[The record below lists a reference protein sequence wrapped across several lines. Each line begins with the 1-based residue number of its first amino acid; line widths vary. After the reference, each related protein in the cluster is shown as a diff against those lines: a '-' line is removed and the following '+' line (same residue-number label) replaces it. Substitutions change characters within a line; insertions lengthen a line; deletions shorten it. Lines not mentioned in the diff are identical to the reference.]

1 MRNLLRFEFRKLFQ
15 NKAFYI
21 CVAVSVVMFIITT
34 VTYVIMN
41 DLMKTMAEET
51 GTPMPSTTY
60 TSISLLKSYYS
71 SGSVSVV
78 SAVMVVILT
87 SEDYT
92 NDITK
97 NIYSKGFSREKLYL
111 SKYIVTLVSVVIMM
125 IIGMIAGFISGLF
138 IDGIGAVGKNFV
150 PSIIAIIVI
159 AIAYY
164 TLFFGISMLF
174 KKTGASIAISII
186 APTSITLLLTL
197 ADTFIKNDYDFTFSE
212 YWLDYR
218 LVELSYVDVS
228 NEAVIGSIVMALS
241 IMIPMLI
248 VPFLVNRKR
257 DN

>member
-1 MRNLLRFEFRKLFQ
+1 MGKLLRFEFRKLFQ

-21 CVAVSVVMFIITT
+21 CIAVSLVMFIITT
-34 VTYVIMN
+34 VTYVIMD

-60 TSISLLKSYYS
+60 TSVSLLKSYYS
-71 SGSVSVV
+71 SGSVSII

-97 NIYSKGFSREKLYL
+97 NIYSKGFSREKLFI
-111 SKYIVTLVSVVIMM
+111 SKYIVALVSIVIMM
-125 IIGMIAGFISGLF
+125 VVGMLVGFISGLF
-138 IDGIGAVGKNFV
+138 IDGVGTPGENFV
-150 PSIIAIIVI
+150 PSIIAIIIV

-164 TLFFGISMLF
+164 SLYFGISLLF
-174 KKTGASIAISII
+174 KKTGPSIAIAII
-186 APTSITLLLTL
+186 APTTITLLLTL
-197 ADTFIKNDYDFTFSE
+197 ADTFIKNDNFKFSE

-218 LVELSYVDVS
+218 LVELSYQDVS
-228 NEAVIGSIVMALS
+228 NKAVIGAIIVALVL
-241 IMIPMLI
+241 MIPMVI
-248 VPFLVNRKR
+248 VPFLINRKR